1 MIDNATNC
9 SYLTQAN
16 TFAPFLTSSRTLLV
30 FLAVCMSVFAAV
42 TLFLNAVVIVAVC
55 KSTGRGRSSS
65 ARSKRAGN
73 NTKVVK
79 LLMTSMAVADSIV
92 ALVIMPIRITELV
105 HNGMWVMPFDK
116 CKYRG
121 TFSVYM
127 CTVSI
132 YHVAC
137 MAIDRYLAICRP
149 LSYHVM
155 TVNAGYVMAGLSW
168 AVPVFIYP
176 LPVLSEMVRL
186 TDTKSGCII
195 LSSTC
200 GHNKTVLFSLLG
212 AIASFYIPFSVIC
225 VFYLRVLIKVKKFHR
240 SDKSIV
246 SNDQNR
252 IQRTATSNAFQNM
265 KSESGI
271 VVETILTASLPA
283 IINNDSSLNSCN
295 KFNDNTKMKDCA
307 LKKSGPRKRSR
318 KALLTI
324 GLIVMSFT
332 LCWLPYA
339 IFMEFFSSHADADIP
354 QWFETM
360 TMWLGYLNSA
370 FNPVLFCF
378 HRGIRLAVKKL
389 LCP

>member
-92 ALVIMPIRITELV
+92 ALVIMPIRISELV

-176 LPVLSEMVRL
+176 LPVLSEM
-186 TDTKSGCII
+186 K
-195 LSSTC
+195 
-200 GHNKTVLFSLLG
+200 
-212 AIASFYIPFSVIC
+212 Y
-225 VFYLRVLIKVKKFHR
+225 
-240 SDKSIV
+240 
-246 SNDQNR
+246 
-252 IQRTATSNAFQNM
+252 TS
-265 KSESGI
+265 
-271 VVETILTASLPA
+271 
-283 IINNDSSLNSCN
+283 
-295 KFNDNTKMKDCA
+295 
-307 LKKSGPRKRSR
+307 
-318 KALLTI
+318 
-324 GLIVMSFT
+324 
-332 LCWLPYA
+332 
-339 IFMEFFSSHADADIP
+339 
-354 QWFETM
+354 
-360 TMWLGYLNSA
+360 
-370 FNPVLFCF
+370 
-378 HRGIRLAVKKL
+378 
-389 LCP
+389 